1 MNVAREMFKAIHLQI
16 LVKKSEQ
23 KKFGKS
29 KQYGRYCKDM
39 AVLHER
45 EKNQQ
50 IKCCKQW
57 DEK

>member
-45 EKNQQ
+45 ENNQQ
-50 IKCCKQW
+50 MLQTVG
-57 DEK
+57 